1 MPMFWRCGHPNA
13 LFGNRNC
20 GAQTMS
26 MAGRTVSQHAEQ
38 LRERGFVVLD
48 EQVVDVELVERA
60 RQVHTL
66 RLPQYTFHLCV

>member
-1 MPMFWRCGHPNA
+1 
-13 LFGNRNC
+13 
-20 GAQTMS
+20 MS
-26 MAGRTVSQHAEQ
+26 MAGRTVSQHAAQ